1 MQALYRQQGAQM
13 DITILA
19 EDEVQQFIDT
29 HAEALNGSFSQV
41 KMSDT
46 MRQRLERSNWVFSGM
61 KTFHEL
67 NESFP
72 SLLDEN
78 GDRKPFERFLN
89 DVRAV
94 DETYNGNYLR
104 AEYNFIHASASMAA
118 KWEQYQEDGDRYYLQ
133 YRTAGDDRVRPEHA
147 ALEGV
152 TLPMDDPFW
161 EEYYPPNGWNCRCTV
176 VQVRKSKYPKTDHDE
191 AMRLGE
197 LATGQDT
204 RGMFHF
210 NPGKQQKAVPD
221 YNPYTIRQCRQC
233 PTAKG
238 DGKENL
244 AAFIPQNDLC
254 QACQTV
260 RSIHDKK
267 DRENIMDEKK
277 RRLDRFVTFET
288 ESKNLQTGKFYQ
300 TKSAYKR
307 GIAHAYN
314 IEELN
319 MYEWIPRNLDKLEFI
334 RFSPLGEVKDM
345 TSEKDIK
352 NIENKRKRHV
362 TGYNVYKLID
372 GDTEWQVKME
382 IYRDKNETVYHVM
395 KKRR

>member
-1 MQALYRQQGAQM
+1 MMRALYKQQGAQM

-19 EDEVQQFIDT
+19 DDEVQQFIDT
-29 HAEALNGSFSQV
+29 HADALNGSFSQV

-89 DVRAV
+89 DVRKV
-94 DETYNGNYLR
+94 DETYNSNYLR
-104 AEYNFIHASASMAA
+104 AEYNFIHASAAMAA

-210 NPGKQQKAVPD
+210 NPGKQQKAIPD
-221 YNPYTIRQCRQC
+221 YNPYTISQCRTC
-233 PTAKG
+233 DVARG
-238 DGKENL
+238 DGGKEQL
-244 AAFIPQNDLC
+244 AAFIPQSDLC
-254 QACQTV
+254 QACNILRAVNAADAKQV
-260 RSIHDKK
+260 RMRAKKTIQGKELRNAGFNHKVVVRGSSIKEWTNQPHNKY
-267 DRENIMDEKK
+267 RA
-277 RRLDRFVTFET
+277 
-288 ESKNLQTGKFYQ
+288 KNRAL
-300 TKSAYKR
+300 
-307 GIAHAYN
+307 
-314 IEELN
+314 L
-319 MYEWIPRNLDKLEFI
+319 
-334 RFSPLGEVKDM
+334 
-345 TSEKDIK
+345 DIK
-352 NIENKRKRHV
+352 NLFYSAKYLGCTDNHKSRKDVVQSHV
-362 TGYNVYKLID
+362 F
-372 GDTEWQVKME
+372 ECE
-382 IYRDKNETVYHVM
+382 IAGEASYILVFEYTWGEYVLHSVSDSPNIVRFI
-395 KKRR
+395 KKK